1 MLLFQHPAKTDCFC
15 WILQP
20 FWRIEFLCHFFFH
33 VSTVSNVTPVSGF
46 SCFCWPDRTSVQTTG
61 KICSLCLSSA
71 EGDSVEF
78 RQENTCI
85 YCCIYWP
92 RKWLTGRW
100 MTMHAMC
107 MCQVQMYFEVFFCV
121 FEMEDIGALQAETQ
135 QRQMDEKTENHLRH
149 RTYFVAFPY
158 RYSFKVTFGYFSLH
172 RHTAEWDC
180 ACDLARARPADSRTR
195 RRGKQELVWITIP
208 AQCILV

>member
-20 FWRIEFLCHFFFH
+20 FWRIEFLCHFFPH

-71 EGDSVEF
+71 EGESVEF

-85 YCCIYWP
+85 YCCISLSLQFQGHIW
-92 RKWLTGRW
+92 
-100 MTMHAMC
+100 
-107 MCQVQMYFEVFFCV
+107 VFFIAQTHCWV
-121 FEMEDIGALQAETQ
+121 RLLMWLGES
-135 QRQMDEKTENHLRH
+135 KTCRFTHTTTGKTRVGMNHNA
-149 RTYFVAFPY
+149 RTMYPRV
-158 RYSFKVTFGYFSLH
+158 V
-172 RHTAEWDC
+172 C
-180 ACDLARARPADSRTR
+180 AA
-195 RRGKQELVWITIP
+195 
-208 AQCILV
+208 